1 MEKIKK
7 LSLLFTL
14 VMIVVMNPVTL
25 LSQDIEIQVS
35 PNILNLQSNG
45 VVVTIH
51 TDVAYS
57 LVDASTV
64 TLNGVVIQSWKAD
77 DQGNFVAKFNMD
89 EIKDLPGL
97 EIGEYNTLTLE
108 GSTSS
113 GESFTGSEEVL
124 VINNVPKGKK

>member
-25 LSQDIEIQVS
+25 FSQDIDIQVS

-64 TLNGVVIQSWKAD
+64 TLNAVEIQSWKAD

-89 EIKDLPGL
+89 DIKDLDL
-97 EIGEYNTLTLE
+97 DIGEYNTLTLE
-108 GSTSS
+108 GITTDDETFS
-113 GESFTGSEEVL
+113 GSEEVL

>member
-7 LSLLFTL
+7 LSLLLTL
-14 VMIVVMNPVTL
+14 VMLVVMNPVTL
-25 LSQDIEIQVS
+25 FSQDIEIQVS

-64 TLNGVVIQSWKAD
+64 TLNAVEIQSWKAD

-89 EIKDLPGL
+89 DIKDMDMD
-97 EIGEYNTLTLE
+97 IGEYNTLTLE
-108 GSTSS
+108 GITTDD
-113 GESFTGSEEVL
+113 EPFTGSEEVL
-124 VINNVPKGKK
+124 VINNVPKGKI